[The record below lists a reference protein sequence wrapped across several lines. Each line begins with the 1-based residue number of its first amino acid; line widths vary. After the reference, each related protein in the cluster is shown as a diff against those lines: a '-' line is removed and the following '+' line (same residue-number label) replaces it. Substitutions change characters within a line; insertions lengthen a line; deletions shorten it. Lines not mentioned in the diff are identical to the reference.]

1 MGTTMNDYI
10 VASLAETQIMDV
22 YEYTGADKKEENNEL

>member
-1 MGTTMNDYI
+1 MGTTMNDYV

-22 YEYTGADKKEENNEL
+22 YEYTGADKKEEK